1 MAELKPC
8 PFCGCKT
15 INVYMCNWND
25 YNGKTRIKCGKCNAE
40 MVYSTRKKAFEAWD
54 KRFEFK
60 A

>member
-15 INVYMCNWND
+15 INVYMCSWND